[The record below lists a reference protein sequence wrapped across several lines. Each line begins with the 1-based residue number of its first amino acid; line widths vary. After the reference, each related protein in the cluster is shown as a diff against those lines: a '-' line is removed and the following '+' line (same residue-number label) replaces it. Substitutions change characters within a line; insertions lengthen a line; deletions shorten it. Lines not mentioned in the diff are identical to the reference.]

1 MAVYWHSD
9 MDNIADC
16 KVEASRGHVGSDGS
30 IAESGLLEFLMLL
43 YPLFLYYFPIILLFF
58 IGF

>member
-16 KVEASRGHVGSDGS
+16 KVEASRGHVGSDEN
-30 IAESGLLEFLMLL
+30 IAESGLLEFLVLL
-43 YPLFLYYFPIILLFF
+43 YLLLLLHVRGQVHLL
-58 IGF
+58 I